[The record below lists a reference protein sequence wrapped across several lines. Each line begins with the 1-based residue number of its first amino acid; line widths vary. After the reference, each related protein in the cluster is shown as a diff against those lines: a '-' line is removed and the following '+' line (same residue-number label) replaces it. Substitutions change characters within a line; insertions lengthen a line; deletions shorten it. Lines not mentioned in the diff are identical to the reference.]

1 MLSEQQQ
8 NAFIEQHNLK
18 LDFMRKK
25 HDVEIKMME
34 EKHKIEME
42 NLLLQKEIL
51 QLKKRNE
58 L

>member
-1 MLSEQQQ
+1 
-8 NAFIEQHNLK
+8 
-18 LDFMRKK
+18 MRKK

-34 EKHKIEME
+34 EKHKIEIE

-51 QLKKRNE
+51 LLKKRNE